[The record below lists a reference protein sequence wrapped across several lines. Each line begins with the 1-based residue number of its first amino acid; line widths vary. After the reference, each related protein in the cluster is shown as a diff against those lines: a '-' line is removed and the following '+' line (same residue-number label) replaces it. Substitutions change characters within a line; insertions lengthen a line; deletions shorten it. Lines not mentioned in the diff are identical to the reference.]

1 MAADMNDI
9 RLEKSVEVVYDQ
21 IIVVVPVHKRKTCPV
36 VIKLAQ
42 ILDSMKNE
50 NNRNLA
56 IELGVIGDCER
67 CDSRCK

>member
-1 MAADMNDI
+1 MAANMNDI

-21 IIVVVPVHKRKTCPV
+21 IIVVVPAHKRKTCPV

-56 IELGVIGDCER
+56 IELGVVGDCEGCGTKCR
-67 CDSRCK
+67 